1 MKGKEL
7 SEGKL
12 GSIMMSPAIVLI
24 IVTAVIPIIYV
35 FYLST
40 QDIRGIM
47 NMGFVGLE
55 NYRTII
61 ETGRLQSALVATFL
75 FGFGTIDFQLVVAM
89 IVALALNV
97 EFKGRNMVRS
107 LILIPWAIPTALV
120 GVMWSRFLASTDGYF
135 NATLR
140 LLGLAEGE
148 VNWFLSRGTAIMMVI
163 LVDSWKFTAIF
174 VMIFLAGL
182 QAIPTT
188 FYEAALVDGA
198 NRLQRFFRLTLPIMK
213 PVILVALIMRTIFV
227 FHAFDLIF
235 ILTGGGPG
243 DATRVL
249 SYYTYQE
256 TFSFLRHG
264 RGAAVAFIL
273 FLLTA
278 VVTLIYIKILG
289 SEKQV

>member
-1 MKGKEL
+1 MKGKEIT
-7 SEGKL
+7 EGKL
-12 GSIMMSPAIVLI
+12 GSIMMTPAIVLI
-24 IVTAVIPIIYV
+24 IATAVIPIIYV

-40 QDIRGIM
+40 RDIRGIM
-47 NMGFVGLE
+47 DMGYIGLE

-75 FGFGTIDFQLVVAM
+75 FGFGTIAFQLVAAM

-97 EFKGRNMVRS
+97 EFKGRNLVRS

-140 LLGLAEGE
+140 LLGLVEGE

-264 RGAAVAFIL
+264 RGSAVAFIL
-273 FLLTA
+273 FLLTGL
-278 VVTLIYIKILG
+278 VTLIYIKILG
-289 SEKQV
+289 TKKQV

>member
-75 FGFGTIDFQLVVAM
+75 FGFGTIAFQLVVAM

-213 PVILVALIMRTIFV
+213 PVLLVALIMRTIFV

>member
-1 MKGKEL
+1 LKGKEL

-75 FGFGTIDFQLVVAM
+75 FGFGTIAFQLVVAM

>member
-75 FGFGTIDFQLVVAM
+75 FGFGTIAFQLVVAM